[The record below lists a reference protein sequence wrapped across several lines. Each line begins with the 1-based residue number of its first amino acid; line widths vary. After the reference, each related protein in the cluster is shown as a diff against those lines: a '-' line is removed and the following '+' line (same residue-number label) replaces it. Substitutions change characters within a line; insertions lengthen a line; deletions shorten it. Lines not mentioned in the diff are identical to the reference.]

1 MTRKAL
7 ITGIAGQDG
16 SYLAEFLLNKG
27 YEVHGLIRRSSLF
40 NRQRIEHIYLNS
52 ENDLIDR
59 FFLHY
64 GDLTDSSNLNRLLEK
79 IRPMEI
85 YNLGAQSHVQI
96 SFEVPEYTAEVNAMG
111 VLRFL
116 DAIKEVGIETK
127 FYQASTSEL
136 YGRDSEFPQ
145 NEYTPFYPM
154 SPYAVA
160 KLYAYWVVVNYR
172 EAYGIHACNGIL
184 FNHESPR
191 RGENFVT
198 RKITLSAA
206 KIKHGLQDK
215 IKLGNLDAKRDW
227 GYAPEYVKGMW
238 LMLQQKKPDD
248 YVLAT
253 GEAHTVRDFADLA
266 FKELDMHLEWEGD
279 GANEK
284 GIETRTGKVRIEV
297 HPEYYRPTEVDY
309 LVGDSSKSREE
320 LDWIPR
326 VKFHELVRI
335 MAKADLSFVMN
346 PTYEDSFDSLK
357 K

>member
-7 ITGIAGQDG
+7 ITGITGQDG
-16 SYLAEFLLNKG
+16 SYLAEFLLSKD
-27 YEVHGLIRRSSLF
+27 YEVHGLVRRSSLF
-40 NRQRIEHIYLNS
+40 NRQRIEHIFLNS
-52 ENDLIDR
+52 ENDRIDR

-64 GDLTDSSNLNRLLEK
+64 GDLTDSSNLNRLLE
-79 IRPMEI
+79 IICPDEI

-96 SFEVPEYTAEVNAMG
+96 SFEVPEYTAEVDAIG

-136 YGRDSEFPQ
+136 YGGASEFPQ
-145 NEYTPFYPM
+145 NEHTPFYPM

-172 EAYGIHACNGIL
+172 QAYGIYACNGIL

-191 RGENFVT
+191 RGENFVS

-215 IKLGNLDAKRDW
+215 FTLGNLDAKRDW

-238 LMLQQKKPDD
+238 MMLQQEKSDD

-253 GEAHTVRDFADLA
+253 GEAHTVRDFADLV

-279 GANEK
+279 GANER

-297 HPEYYRPTEVDY
+297 SSEYYRPTEVDY
-309 LVGDSSKSREE
+309 LVGDSSKSRKI
-320 LDWIPR
+320 LGWVPR

-335 MAKADLSFVMN
+335 MSKADISFVMN
-346 PTYEDSFDSLK
+346 PTYDDRPNFL
-357 K
+357 